1 MHFHILHIEKEAEAD
16 PRDVY
21 ISLFCVPDII
31 VHHLKHELHHG
42 SHYGSVC
49 PTNNC

>member
-16 PRDVY
+16 PRDVD

-31 VHHLKHELHHG
+31 VHVGTLSELG
-42 SHYGSVC
+42 KVSTQGW
-49 PTNNC
+49 N